1 MTLAAG
7 KKLGPYEVLGPLGA
21 GGMGEVYRAKD
32 TRLDR
37 TVAIKVLP
45 MHLSADSD
53 AKARFDREARS
64 ISSLS
69 HPNIC
74 HLYDV
79 GHQDGTDFLVME
91 FLEGETLAS
100 RILKGPLS
108 TEQVLKIGGEICDG
122 LQKAH
127 KTGVVHRDL
136 KPANI
141 MLTKTGAKLMDFGL
155 AKSTQAVAPPSSSM
169 TSPLMSPTPSGPL
182 TQAGTIVGTF
192 QYMSP
197 EQVEGKE
204 ADARSDIFSLGAVFF
219 EMATGKRAFEGKTTA
234 SVIAAILERDPPPVS
249 SIQPNSPLMLDRLV
263 KTCLAKDPDDR
274 WQTAHDVKLQLQSIG
289 EVGSQLLTHASG
301 QAAPGSA
308 AATEIS
314 EVVAAAAAKA
324 QSRRNRD
331 RTLLILGTALI
342 TAIVAGALGY
352 LAHRATPEAE
362 TTLSATVTL
371 PQNLRVEPFNVSF
384 AFSPDGQKLAFS
396 GIGENGTSS
405 LYIRRLDADTPQLLA
420 GTEGAASPFWSADG
434 RSLGF
439 FADKK
444 LKRIDVASGTIS
456 VIADAPAGRGG
467 TWNAAGVIL
476 FTPSNQTGLFSVSAS
491 GGAPTQVTTIDGD
504 KPGTDRLPYFLPDGK
519 HALFVR
525 SGLQF
530 TVPGTIYVLDLAS
543 KKIEKLLDADSEAQ
557 YAEPG
562 FLLFSRDGNLMAQ
575 PFNAATQKLGGE
587 PVVVAQQVAFN
598 AYRRASQFAVSN
610 SGMLLYAPDA
620 GTPMKQVT
628 WYGLEDGLEL
638 AKVGDPARVTE
649 LALSPDDRHAAAVV
663 SAGKSSTVTADTSVW
678 LYDLERPGSTRL
690 TFASGAFATPIWSP
704 DGQFV
709 FFLNNRAPVTIFRK
723 SAHGDSEAEPVFTDG
738 LLHSPNAV
746 APDGQS
752 LATEIQNPRD
762 FRIELLSLQPNSK
775 PESFLT
781 QDSNVRDG
789 LWSPDGKWFSYLSDE
804 TGRYELYVTSYP
816 DHKGKWQISKD
827 GLITGG
833 WLRAPNTL
841 AYQGTDSKLYLVET
855 SSKGGEFNIVKT
867 RVAFGGKPLPPL
879 PGFVFVPKIITK
891 DLKRIVLPKPIQ
903 DNSRTYLNL
912 RTNWTADLKKP

>member
-45 MHLSADSD
+45 MHLSADAD

-79 GHQDGTDFLVME
+79 GHQDGTDYLVME
-91 FLEGETLAS
+91 FLEGETLGA
-100 RILKGPLS
+100 RILKGPLT

-219 EMATGKRAFEGKTTA
+219 EMASGRRAFEGKTTA
-234 SVIAAILERDPPPVS
+234 SVIAAILEREPPPIS
-249 SIQPNSPLMLDRLV
+249 SIQPSSPLMLDRLV

-289 EVGSQLLTHASG
+289 EVGSQLLSHASG
-301 QAAPGSA
+301 QTAAGSA
-308 AATEIS
+308 AATQIS

-352 LAHRATPEAE
+352 LAHRPNSEAE

-371 PQNLRVEPFNVSF
+371 PANLRVESFNVSF

-396 GIGENGTSS
+396 GIAENGTSS

-476 FTPSNQTGLFSVSAS
+476 FAPSNQTGLFSVSAS

-557 YAEPG
+557 FAEPG
-562 FLLFSRDGNLMAQ
+562 YLLFSRDGNLMAQ
-575 PFNAATQKLGGE
+575 PFNATTQKLGGE

-598 AYRRASQFAVSN
+598 AYRRASQFAVSS

-678 LYDLERPGSTRL
+678 LYDLEHPGSTRL

-723 SAHGDSEAEPVFTDG
+723 SAHGDSEAEPVFSDG

-752 LATEIQNPRD
+752 LSTETQNPRD
-762 FRIELLSLQPNSK
+762 FRIELLPLQPNSK
-775 PESFLT
+775 PAAFLT

-789 LWSPDGKWFSYLSDE
+789 MWSPDGKWFSYVSDE

-833 WLRAPNTL
+833 WLKAPNTL
-841 AYQGTDSKLYLVET
+841 AYQGADSKLYLVET

-879 PGFVFVPKIITK
+879 PGFVFVPKVITK

-903 DNSRTYLNL
+903 DNSRSYLNL
-912 RTNWTADLKKP
+912 RTNWTADLKKL